1 MMFRRLILEN
11 NFKKIIKISYVF
23 ICFLFLFNGKE
34 ISPLDLNP
42 TEKFFINDYANII
55 SSSIEDEIYS
65 MGVQLYE
72 KTTSQVVAVTVDNI
86 GNYPIEDF
94 SIKLAEHFGIG
105 DKNKDNGI
113 LLIFSKQEGNIRI
126 EVGYGLEGAITDSYS
141 GRILDMFFLDS
152 ARQGDF
158 SKAFLETYKA
168 LTSMVYKEY
177 GLEYSS
183 DYIIENIVGER
194 SDLKYGILGIL
205 VILIFLFASRF
216 GGGFSSIGRRR
227 PFISG
232 GFSGGGFSGGG
243 FSGGGSFGGGGF
255 SGGGGSLGGG
265 GFSGG
270 GGSFGGGGSS
280 RKLIYKF
287 IICN

>member
-1 MMFRRLILEN
+1 MMFQRLILEN
-11 NFKKIIKISYVF
+11 NLKKIIKISYIF

-34 ISPLDLNP
+34 ISPLDLKP
-42 TEKFFINDYANII
+42 TEKFFINDYGNII
-55 SSSIEDEIYS
+55 SSSVEDEIYA

-72 KTTSQVVAVTVDNI
+72 KTTSQVVAVTTDNI
-86 GNYPIEDF
+86 GNYSIEDF
-94 SIKLAEHFGIG
+94 SIKLADNFGIG

-152 ARQGDF
+152 ARQGDV

-168 LTSMVYKEY
+168 ITAMVYKEY

-183 DYIIENIVGER
+183 NYIVGDIQNKR
-194 SDLKYGILGIL
+194 FDKTYGILGIL
-205 VILIFLFASRF
+205 AIIIFLFVSRF
-216 GGGFSSIGRRR
+216 GGGFSGMGRRR

-232 GFSGGGFSGGG
+232 GFSGGG
-243 FSGGGSFGGGGF
+243 
-255 SGGGGSLGGG
+255 
-265 GFSGG
+265 
-270 GGSFGGGGSS
+270 SFGGGGSS
-280 RKLIYKF
+280 RRLIYTVSYKHLTLKT
-287 IICN
+287 NREE